1 MQYTCIR
8 WATPERRITVAIPG
22 VAERIWVTS
31 REDHVLRKLDWYRST
46 GHESERQWRDVVGI
60 LRVHGDVMDQGYMVE
75 TARAL
80 KLDTLLDD
88 AMRAPNSD

>member
-1 MQYTCIR
+1 M
-8 WATPERRITVAIPG
+8 
-22 VAERIWVTS
+22 
-31 REDHVLRKLDWYRST
+31 LRKLDWYRST